1 MGIYVLAVI
10 VLIFILGTALT
21 YNRLVRLRNMVKE
34 GWSGIDVQLKRR
46 ATLIPNLVETV
57 KGYVGHE
64 RNLLSEIADLRSR
77 SLQTQ
82 KVGEKGEIEMALSK
96 SLGSLMAVAEGYPD
110 LKANQNFLELQKE
123 LTDIED
129 QIQTARR
136 YYNGTVR
143 NLNIAVESFP
153 SNIVARLFTFV
164 QAEFFAIDD
173 ANDRQAPQVSFG
185 SKDETDSASSSLVLF
200 PWLAFAEGGERII
213 SYDSFITVK
222 PAGDM
227 TVTETIKVVCE
238 GDQIKH
244 GIYRDFPTRY
254 KDKYGNTD
262 EGRLRVPGRPEGRQA
277 RALVDRGQGQWRA
290 GICG

>member
-1 MGIYVLAVI
+1 MGIYVLTAIALI
-10 VLIFILGTALT
+10 VVLGVALT

-34 GWSGIDVQLKRR
+34 GWSDIDVQLKRR

-64 RNLLSEIADLRSR
+64 RSLLSEIANLRSR
-77 SLQTQ
+77 SLQAQ
-82 KVGEKGEIEMALSK
+82 GVGQKGEIETALSK

-123 LTDIED
+123 LTEIED

-153 SNIVARLFTFV
+153 SNIAAKLFIFV

-173 ANDRQAPQVSFG
+173 ANDRQAPHVSFG
-185 SKDETDSASSSLVLF
+185 S
-200 PWLAFAEGGERII
+200 
-213 SYDSFITVK
+213 
-222 PAGDM
+222 
-227 TVTETIKVVCE
+227 
-238 GDQIKH
+238 
-244 GIYRDFPTRY
+244 
-254 KDKYGNTD
+254 
-262 EGRLRVPGRPEGRQA
+262 
-277 RALVDRGQGQWRA
+277 
-290 GICG
+290 

>member
-1 MGIYVLAVI
+1 MGIYVLSAIALI
-10 VLIFILGTALT
+10 VVLGAALT

-34 GWSGIDVQLKRR
+34 GWSDIDVQLKRR

-64 RNLLSEIADLRSR
+64 RSLLSEIANLRSR
-77 SLQTQ
+77 SLQAQ
-82 KVGEKGEIEMALSK
+82 GVGQKGEIETALSK

-123 LTDIED
+123 LTEIED

-153 SNIVARLFTFV
+153 SNIAARLFIFV

-173 ANDRQAPQVSFG
+173 ANDRRAPHVSFG
-185 SKDETDSASSSLVLF
+185 S
-200 PWLAFAEGGERII
+200 
-213 SYDSFITVK
+213 
-222 PAGDM
+222 
-227 TVTETIKVVCE
+227 
-238 GDQIKH
+238 
-244 GIYRDFPTRY
+244 
-254 KDKYGNTD
+254 
-262 EGRLRVPGRPEGRQA
+262 
-277 RALVDRGQGQWRA
+277 
-290 GICG
+290 

>member
-1 MGIYVLAVI
+1 MGIYVLAAIVI
-10 VLIFILGTALT
+10 IVVLGAALT

-46 ATLIPNLVETV
+46 AALIPNLVETV

-64 RNLLSEIADLRSR
+64 RNLLSEIANLRSR

-82 KVGEKGEIEMALSK
+82 GVGEKGEIETALSK

-110 LKANQNFLELQKE
+110 LKANQNFLEFQKE
-123 LTDIED
+123 LTEIEG

-153 SNIVARLFTFV
+153 SNVVAKLFPFV

-173 ANDRQAPQVSFG
+173 ANDRREPQVSFR
-185 SKDETDSASSSLVLF
+185 S
-200 PWLAFAEGGERII
+200 
-213 SYDSFITVK
+213 
-222 PAGDM
+222 
-227 TVTETIKVVCE
+227 
-238 GDQIKH
+238 
-244 GIYRDFPTRY
+244 
-254 KDKYGNTD
+254 
-262 EGRLRVPGRPEGRQA
+262 
-277 RALVDRGQGQWRA
+277 QG
-290 GICG
+290 